1 MNKISIKVQDGCSQN
16 CSYCIVRELRGKS
29 QSYSYQDICKDI
41 DFFINELDCK
51 TFDLCGVNTLE
62 YHHVSI
68 GDFIDLCKSLSNKYA
83 GIDFIIDNINPFDKN
98 KVYRLIDLVKE
109 TCNISK
115 ELFISIQ
122 SASNNLLKA
131 MHRPYTKESLYD
143 IFNYAKIN
151 NIIIKTEIIVGFPG
165 ETESDFEETYD
176 FLKFFGVNF
185 TAHVYSNRP
194 GTEAAE
200 KYTDIIPEEVI
211 LSRINK
217 YRKLQKDIEC
227 QQN

>member
-29 QSYSYQDICKDI
+29 QSYSYEAICKDI
-41 DFFINELDCK
+41 DFFIKELNCK
-51 TFDLCGVNTLE
+51 VFDLCGVNTLE
-62 YHHVSI
+62 YYHDSV
-68 GDFIDLCKSLSNKYA
+68 GNFVDLCRKLTDKYKN
-83 GIDFIIDNINPFDKN
+83 INFVIDNINPFNEKE
-98 KVYRLIDLVKE
+98 VCELIDLIKV
-109 TCNISK
+109 TDNISK

-122 SASNNLLKA
+122 SVSNNLLKV

-143 IFNYAKIN
+143 IFNYAKTN
-151 NIIIKTEIIVGFPG
+151 GIIIKTEIIVGFPG
-165 ETESDFEETYD
+165 ETESDFEETYS